1 MSLISTLSNHI
12 WDIFQIDLWSYYL
25 FFWLSKHRHSF
36 HPILY
41 LKLWP
46 KLSYYDPVA
55 HANDIQHLLGTLQ
68 ENLETQVYQD
78 RLSYRKD
85 IYVLGWRH
93 IDIITAINVVANNIL
108 FIKQQLW
115 QNLLLHSVGE
125 VEPSVSVVVLKGH
138 GQQLVCPHCGW

>member
-1 MSLISTLSNHI
+1 MKIYNVYVFDFEVILI
-12 WDIFQIDLWSYYL
+12 IFGIDLWSYYL

-36 HPILY
+36 HPILC

-93 IDIITAINVVANNIL
+93 VNIITTNDFVIVRNIL
-108 FIKQQLW
+108 FIKQQ
-115 QNLLLHSVGE
+115 
-125 VEPSVSVVVLKGH
+125 
-138 GQQLVCPHCGW
+138 

>member
-1 MSLISTLSNHI
+1 MSLISKLSNHI

-36 HPILY
+36 HPILC

-46 KLSYYDPVA
+46 KPSYYDPVA

-93 IDIITAINVVANNIL
+93 IDIITAINVVANEWFLTSYLSNSNYDKTYFCIPSER
-108 FIKQQLW
+108 W
-115 QNLLLHSVGE
+115 SLLCL
-125 VEPSVSVVVLKGH
+125 L
-138 GQQLVCPHCGW
+138 